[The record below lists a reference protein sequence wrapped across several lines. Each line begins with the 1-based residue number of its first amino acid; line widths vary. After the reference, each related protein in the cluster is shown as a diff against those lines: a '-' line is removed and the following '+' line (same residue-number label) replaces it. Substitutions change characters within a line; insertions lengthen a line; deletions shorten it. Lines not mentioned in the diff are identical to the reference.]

1 MERLCPLHQR
11 LQPCPRMLED
21 IDAPR
26 KPVQKSIN
34 WSLRLTKRFHLHERL
49 KSTEKLKRLF
59 SSRLAKRRHGNWLAA
74 TCSRLNYSNETTNTV
89 VRLERAQV
97 RASSETPTRLKTK
110 DPKYARWLVFK
121 KIVKRHIRPQDGV
134 YCANTPQVAG
144 SFAERAWTI
153 PGWMPCLDIIG
164 EG

>member
-1 MERLCPLHQR
+1 M
-11 LQPCPRMLED
+11 QPCPRILED

-59 SSRLAKRRHGNWLAA
+59 SPRLAIRRHGNWLDA

-89 VRLERAQV
+89 VKLERV
-97 RASSETPTRLKTK
+97 RPKCERPVRLQQGSKRRTPNTHADWFSRKSSNGIF
-110 DPKYARWLVFK
+110 ARRMAFTA
-121 KIVKRHIRPQDGV
+121 RIRPKWGD
-134 YCANTPQVAG
+134 P
-144 SFAERAWTI
+144 SLEERERY
-153 PGWMPCLDIIG
+153 LD
-164 EG
+164 ECHA